1 MRAQLRT
8 LLLLQELD
16 SLAADLAADGGREA
30 EESLGFVLGPLSAL
44 KDRRAETARCL
55 DPEVLRR
62 YEQVRRRHRRAV
74 APARQGV
81 CLGCFTKR
89 PTRTTSRAA
98 GIETCERCGRILFR
112 MDGEESVSPI
122 ASR

>member
-8 LLLLQELD
+8 LLLLQEID
-16 SLAADLAADGGREA
+16 SLVADLADDGGREI
-30 EESLGFVLGPLSAL
+30 EENLGFLLGPLSAL
-44 KDRRAETARCL
+44 HDRRTETANSL

-89 PTRTTSRAA
+89 PTRTTSKTV
-98 GIETCERCGRILFR
+98 GIETCERCGRMLFR
-112 MDGEESVSPI
+112 LDGEDL
-122 ASR
+122 ASRIDSR